1 MSQYPTV
8 YNQNS
13 GDGDDK
19 EGRGISM
26 DMGFDD
32 DSQQNPTH
40 SEYAD
45 GEDDDELSREV
56 EKASK

>member
-8 YNQNS
+8 YNQNN

-19 EGRGISM
+19 EGRGMGM

-32 DSQQNPTH
+32 DQQNPISH

-45 GEDDDELSREV
+45 GEDDEEPSREIEV
-56 EKASK
+56 ARK